1 MICPKCQTPNRANA
15 KFCDNC
21 GYELPSIAPVAHEI
35 FDEEPKSC
43 KPKMAPTADLNGID
57 NYNDSSFAEEKSD
70 ITEELPTSQD
80 KSEEDYPTE
89 VIESPDDD
97 VTEVIDMQGCG
108 ENSPSS
114 DDPDITKVMKSIEGS
129 EKNNAN
135 NSQRVY
141 SAQEEKATKR
151 KNLDPRLKK
160 NILIAIG
167 TILVV
172 GAILAITY
180 ACQLWGGKV
189 VPDVMGLSE
198 NEAREKILSSG
209 FDVETE
215 NIASDDIEGI
225 VIKQNPDRGGRARE
239 GSKIMLSISIKRV
252 IPELVGLDKK
262 SAEDLMKKN
271 GFTNFDFVTVKSD
284 EEKDTIVGVTP
295 DVGTRS
301 KADAKVTIQL
311 AEPYTVPN
319 VEGLNQAEAKLAIE
333 NAGFKCAIKT
343 QYNEQVS
350 EGTVLSTDP
359 AKDSALKSG
368 STVTII
374 VAEKKSTKLE
384 ALVRSFFSETNKF
397 TINGKKYELGGVQG
411 VQYTSGNTVAFTITA
426 RQFDTATWFGQSET
440 RYLEYETIQGSISFD
455 DNGNIVATSPT
466 MKQGV

>member
-1 MICPKCQTPNRANA
+1 M
-15 KFCDNC
+15 
-21 GYELPSIAPVAHEI
+21 
-35 FDEEPKSC
+35 
-43 KPKMAPTADLNGID
+43 
-57 NYNDSSFAEEKSD
+57 EK
-70 ITEELPTSQD
+70 TR
-80 KSEEDYPTE
+80 
-89 VIESPDDD
+89 
-97 VTEVIDMQGCG
+97 
-108 ENSPSS
+108 
-114 DDPDITKVMKSIEGS
+114 IEGS

-198 NEAREKILSSG
+198 DEAREKILSSG

-284 EEKDTIVGVTP
+284 EEKDTVVGVTP

-319 VEGLNQAEAKLAIE
+319 VEGLNQDEAKLAIE
-333 NAGFKCAIKT
+333 NAGFKCTIKT